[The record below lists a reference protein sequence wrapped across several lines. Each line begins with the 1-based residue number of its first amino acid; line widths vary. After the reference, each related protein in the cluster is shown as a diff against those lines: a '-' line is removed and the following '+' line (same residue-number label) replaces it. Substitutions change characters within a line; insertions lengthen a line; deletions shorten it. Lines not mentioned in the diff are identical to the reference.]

1 MGSRSSIFKRAV
13 VSLVAVMTLAI
24 LIVVR
29 DNGVGIEENILIKLE
44 KKESTL
50 FLPVLLDDEVEE
62 T

>member
-44 KKESTL
+44 RKESTL